1 MEVIHKLL
9 LFCAF
14 VALFVIRIFIKFPW
28 VSSLALAG
36 LFCAILDILSHIW
49 NDNSKDKI
57 KHHNLYILFIFLTV
71 LIEIILIVLAILN
84 IATPIIDSAIPYQ
97 YLGKALSMSNEQFQ
111 KLTEDN
117 KPLIE
122 KILYIKKNRHAQRTE
137 EASLLLNC
145 LDEIE
150 NREVKVVVLAHAI
163 TILGASRFP
172 VGRREI
178 DSIIRE
184 IDEKIKELESKEDD
198 E

>member
-84 IATPIIDSAIPYQ
+84 IATPILWLSDALFTDLLTIFVLF
-97 YLGKALSMSNEQFQ
+97 LGVFQ
-111 KLTEDN
+111 PTVIR
-117 KPLIE
+117 LITFC
-122 KILYIKKNRHAQRTE
+122 IQGKK
-137 EASLLLNC
+137 
-145 LDEIE
+145 
-150 NREVKVVVLAHAI
+150 
-163 TILGASRFP
+163 
-172 VGRREI
+172 
-178 DSIIRE
+178 
-184 IDEKIKELESKEDD
+184 
-198 E
+198 